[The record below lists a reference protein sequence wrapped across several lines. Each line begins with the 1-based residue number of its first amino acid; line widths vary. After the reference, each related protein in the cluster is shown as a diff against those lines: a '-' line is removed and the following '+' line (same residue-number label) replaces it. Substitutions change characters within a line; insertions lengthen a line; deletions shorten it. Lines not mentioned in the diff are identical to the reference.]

1 MSLSSTPDA
10 SFTKTGDE
18 GRPSHD
24 VDTGSKMKRLTR
36 RSFVTGSAAA
46 LGVLPG
52 TSMAQSPWPTRQIR
66 ILVPYP
72 AGGQT
77 DGIARAFG
85 DYLAR
90 QLGKP
95 VIVENKAGAGG
106 VIGVAEAKRAEP
118 DGTTILCTISSS
130 LIQNRLTVKDL
141 PYDPEKDFI
150 YLTLVSG
157 TGGPVVAA
165 NKTGATSLPE
175 FIEYARKTG
184 SVNWGSYGVG
194 STPHV
199 LIETMAKQYGIRFQV
214 IQYRGEA
221 PMWNDVA
228 AQTLD
233 GAAGSYAAA
242 APVIQA
248 GTGKLIAVTGSRLP
262 PYPDIPTITEQ
273 GAVGDFYDTRA
284 FTAFAVPAG
293 TPGEIV
299 TRLSSLLVQAGSDP
313 RVQQMLNNF
322 LLTSPVDL
330 ETTARMFRRD
340 TDVMLRILRDLGVKP
355 SE

>member
-1 MSLSSTPDA
+1 
-10 SFTKTGDE
+10 
-18 GRPSHD
+18 
-24 VDTGSKMKRLTR
+24 MKKLTR
-36 RSFVTGSAAA
+36 RMFVTGSASA
-46 LGVLPG
+46 LWA
-52 TSMAQSPWPTRQIR
+52 TSGKSRAQSSWPARQIR

-106 VIGVAEAKRAEP
+106 VIGVTEAKRAEP

-141 PYDPEKDFI
+141 PYDPETDFT
-150 YLTLVSG
+150 YLTMVSG
-157 TGGPVVAA
+157 TGTPVVAA
-165 NKTGATSLPE
+165 KKTGATNLRE
-175 FIEYARKTG
+175 FIEYASKVG
-184 SVNWGSYGVG
+184 SLNWGSYGVG

-199 LIETMAKQYGIRFQV
+199 LIETIAKQYGIKFQV

-221 PMWNDVA
+221 PMWTDVA
-228 AQTLD
+228 GQTLD
-233 GAAGSYAAA
+233 GAGGSYAAA

-248 GTGKLIAVTGSRLP
+248 GTGTLIAVAGGRLP
-262 PYPDIPTITEQ
+262 PYPNTPTMSEQ
-273 GAVGDFYDTRA
+273 GAIGDFYDTRA
-284 FTAFAVPAG
+284 FTAFAVPSG
-293 TPGEIV
+293 TPKEIV
-299 TRLSSLLVQAGSDP
+299 QRLSQILIQAGSDAK
-313 RVQQMLNNF
+313 VQQMLNTF
-322 LLTSPVDL
+322 LLTAPADF
-330 ETTARMFRRD
+330 EQTARIFRRD
-340 TDVMLRILRDLGVKP
+340 SDVMLRILRDLGVKP

>member
-1 MSLSSTPDA
+1 
-10 SFTKTGDE
+10 
-18 GRPSHD
+18 
-24 VDTGSKMKRLTR
+24 MKKLTR
-36 RSFVTGSAAA
+36 RTFVTGSAA
-46 LGVLPG
+46 VLCAPSG
-52 TSMAQSPWPTRQIR
+52 KTEAQSSWPIRQIR

-90 QLGKP
+90 QVGKP
-95 VIVENKAGAGG
+95 VIIENKAGAGG
-106 VIGVAEAKRAEP
+106 VIGVTEVKRAEP

-141 PYDPEKDFI
+141 PYDPEKDFV

-157 TGGPVVAA
+157 AGTPVVAA
-165 NKTGATSLPE
+165 KKTGATNLRE
-175 FIEYARKTG
+175 FIEYGKKVG
-184 SVNWGSYGVG
+184 SLNWGSYGVG

-199 LIETMAKQYGIRFQV
+199 LIETIAKQYGIQFQV

-221 PMWNDVA
+221 PMWTDVA
-228 AQTLD
+228 GQTLD

-248 GTGKLIAVTGSRLP
+248 GTGTLIAVAGGRLP
-262 PYPDIPTITEQ
+262 PYPDTPTMAEQ

-284 FTAFAVPAG
+284 FTTLAVPSG
-293 TPGEIV
+293 TPKEIV
-299 TRLSSLLVQAGSDP
+299 QRLSPILIQAGSDSK
-313 RVQQMLNNF
+313 VQQMLNNF
-322 LLTSPVDL
+322 LLTSPADF
-330 ETTARMFRRD
+330 ETTARIFKRD
-340 TDVMLRILRDLGVKP
+340 SDVMLGILRDLGVKP

>member
-1 MSLSSTPDA
+1 M
-10 SFTKTGDE
+10 GQE
-18 GRPSHD
+18 
-24 VDTGSKMKRLTR
+24 MKELTR
-36 RSFVTGSAAA
+36 RTFVVTGSAA
-46 LGVLPG
+46 LLCFPSQE
-52 TSMAQSPWPTRQIR
+52 TSAQSSWPARPLR
-66 ILVPYP
+66 IVVPYP

-106 VIGVAEAKRAEP
+106 VIGVTDAKRAEA

-130 LIQNRLTVKDL
+130 LIQNRVTVKDL

-150 YLTLVSG
+150 YLTMVSG
-157 TGGPVVAA
+157 AGGPVVAA
-165 NKTGATSLPE
+165 KKTGATNLRE
-175 FIEYARKTG
+175 FIEYANKVG
-184 SVNWGSYGVG
+184 SLNWGSYGLG

-199 LIETMAKQYGIRFQV
+199 LIETMAKQYGIKVQV

-221 PMWNDVA
+221 PMWNDIA
-228 AQTLD
+228 GQTLD

-248 GTGKLIAVTGSRLP
+248 GTGNLIGVVGSRLP
-262 PYPDIPTITEQ
+262 PYPDTPTMTEQ
-273 GAVGDFYDTRA
+273 GAVGDFYDLRA
-284 FTAFAVPAG
+284 FTTFAVPAG
-293 TPGEIV
+293 TPKDIV
-299 TRLSSLLVQAGSDP
+299 ERLSQMLIRAGSDP
-313 RVQQMLNNF
+313 KVQQMLTNF
-322 LLTSPVDL
+322 LLSSPADF
-330 ETTARMFRRD
+330 ETTNRIFKRD
-340 TDVMLRILRDLGVKP
+340 SDVMLRILRDLGVKS

>member
-1 MSLSSTPDA
+1 
-10 SFTKTGDE
+10 
-18 GRPSHD
+18 
-24 VDTGSKMKRLTR
+24 MKKLTR
-36 RSFVTGSAAA
+36 RTFVTGSAA
-46 LGVLPG
+46 VLCAPSG
-52 TSMAQSPWPTRQIR
+52 KTEAQSSWPTRQIR

-95 VIVENKAGAGG
+95 VIIENKAGAGG
-106 VIGVAEAKRAEP
+106 VIGVTEVKRAEP

-141 PYDPEKDFI
+141 PYDPERDFI

-157 TGGPVVAA
+157 AGAPVVAA
-165 NKTGATSLPE
+165 KKTGATNLRE
-175 FIEYARKTG
+175 FIEYGKKVG
-184 SVNWGSYGVG
+184 SLNWGSYGVG

-199 LIETMAKQYGIRFQV
+199 LIETIAKQYGIQFQV

-221 PMWNDVA
+221 PMWTDVA
-228 AQTLD
+228 GQTLD

-248 GTGKLIAVTGSRLP
+248 GTGTLIGVAGGRLP
-262 PYPDIPTITEQ
+262 PYPDTPTMAEQ

-284 FTAFAVPAG
+284 FTAFAVPSG
-293 TPGEIV
+293 TPKEIV
-299 TRLSSLLVQAGSDP
+299 QRLSPILIQAGSDSK
-313 RVQQMLNNF
+313 VQQMLNNF
-322 LLTSPVDL
+322 LLTSPADF
-330 ETTARMFRRD
+330 ETTARIFKRD
-340 TDVMLRILRDLGVKP
+340 SDVMLRILRDLGVKP
-355 SE
+355 PE

>member
-1 MSLSSTPDA
+1 
-10 SFTKTGDE
+10 
-18 GRPSHD
+18 
-24 VDTGSKMKRLTR
+24 MKKLTR
-36 RSFVTGSAAA
+36 RTFLTGSAALWCGLSGSA
-46 LGVLPG
+46 N
-52 TSMAQSPWPTRQIR
+52 AQSSWPARQIR
-66 ILVPYP
+66 IIVPYP

-90 QLGKP
+90 QVGKP

-106 VIGVAEAKRAEP
+106 VIGVTEAKRAEP

-141 PYDPEKDFI
+141 PYDPEKDLT

-165 NKTGATSLPE
+165 KKTGATNLRE
-175 FIEYARKTG
+175 FIEYARKVG
-184 SVNWGSYGVG
+184 SLNWGSYGVG

-199 LIETMAKQYGIRFQV
+199 LIETLGKQYGIRFQV

-228 AQTLD
+228 GQTLD
-233 GAAGSYAAA
+233 GASGSYAAA

-248 GTGKLIAVTGSRLP
+248 GSGTLIAVTGSRLP
-262 PYPDIPTITEQ
+262 PHPDTPTITEQ

-284 FTAFAVPAG
+284 FTTFAVPSG
-293 TPGEIV
+293 TPREIV
-299 TRLSSLLVQAGSDP
+299 ERLSSVLVQAGSDS

-322 LLTSPVDL
+322 LLSSPTDL
-330 ETTARMFRRD
+330 QTTARIFKRD
-340 TDVMLRILRDLGVKP
+340 SDVMLRILRDLGVKP

>member
-1 MSLSSTPDA
+1 
-10 SFTKTGDE
+10 
-18 GRPSHD
+18 
-24 VDTGSKMKRLTR
+24 MKKLTR
-36 RSFVTGSAAA
+36 RTFVTGSAVMLCAPS
-46 LGVLPG
+46 VK
-52 TSMAQSPWPTRQIR
+52 TEAQSSWPTRQIR

-90 QLGKP
+90 QLGKT

-150 YLTLVSG
+150 YLTMVSG
-157 TGGPVVAA
+157 AGGPVVAA
-165 NKTGATSLPE
+165 KKTGAKNLRE
-175 FIEYARKTG
+175 FIEYGKKVG
-184 SVNWGSYGVG
+184 SLNWGSYGVG

-199 LIETMAKQYGIRFQV
+199 LIATMAKQYGIQFQV

-221 PMWNDVA
+221 PMWNDIA
-228 AQTLD
+228 GQTLD

-248 GTGKLIAVTGSRLP
+248 GTGNLIGVVGSRLP
-262 PYPDIPTITEQ
+262 PYPDTPTMTEQ
-273 GAVGDFYDTRA
+273 GAVGDFYDLRA
-284 FTAFAVPAG
+284 FTTFAVPNG
-293 TPGEIV
+293 TPQDIV
-299 TRLSSLLVQAGSDP
+299 QRISELLIQAGSDSK
-313 RVQQMLNNF
+313 VQQMLNNF
-322 LLTSPVDL
+322 ILSSPASL
-330 ETTARMFRRD
+330 ETTARVFKRD
-340 TDVMLRILRDLGVKP
+340 SDVMLGILRDLGVKP

>member
-1 MSLSSTPDA
+1 
-10 SFTKTGDE
+10 
-18 GRPSHD
+18 
-24 VDTGSKMKRLTR
+24 MKKLTR
-36 RSFVTGSAAA
+36 RTFVTGSA
-46 LGVLPG
+46 GVLCAPSG
-52 TSMAQSPWPTRQIR
+52 KTEAQSSWPTRQIR

-90 QLGKP
+90 QVGKP
-95 VIVENKAGAGG
+95 VIIENKAGAGG
-106 VIGVAEAKRAEP
+106 VIGVTEVKRAEP

-141 PYDPEKDFI
+141 PYDPEKDFT

-157 TGGPVVAA
+157 AGTPVVAA
-165 NKTGATSLPE
+165 KKTGATNLRE
-175 FIEYARKTG
+175 FIEYGKKVG
-184 SVNWGSYGVG
+184 SLNWGSYGVG

-199 LIETMAKQYGIRFQV
+199 LIETIAKQYGIQFQV

-221 PMWNDVA
+221 PMWTDVA
-228 AQTLD
+228 GQTLD

-248 GTGKLIAVTGSRLP
+248 GTGTLIAVAGGRLP
-262 PYPDIPTITEQ
+262 PYPDTPTMSEQ

-284 FTAFAVPAG
+284 FTAFAVPSG
-293 TPGEIV
+293 TPKEIV
-299 TRLSSLLVQAGSDP
+299 QRLSPILVQAGSDSK
-313 RVQQMLNNF
+313 VQQMLNNF
-322 LLTSPVDL
+322 LLTSPADF
-330 ETTARMFRRD
+330 ETTARIFKRD
-340 TDVMLRILRDLGVKP
+340 SDVMLGILRDLGVKP
-355 SE
+355 PE

>member
-1 MSLSSTPDA
+1 
-10 SFTKTGDE
+10 
-18 GRPSHD
+18 
-24 VDTGSKMKRLTR
+24 MKKLTR
-36 RSFVTGSAAA
+36 RTFVTGSAA
-46 LGVLPG
+46 VLCAPSG
-52 TSMAQSPWPTRQIR
+52 KTEAQSSWPTRQIR

-95 VIVENKAGAGG
+95 VIIENKAGAGG
-106 VIGVAEAKRAEP
+106 VIGVTEVKRAEP

-141 PYDPEKDFI
+141 PYDPERDFI

-157 TGGPVVAA
+157 AGAPVVAA
-165 NKTGATSLPE
+165 KKTGATNLRE
-175 FIEYARKTG
+175 FIEYGKKVG
-184 SVNWGSYGVG
+184 SLNWGSYGVG

-199 LIETMAKQYGIRFQV
+199 LIETIAKQYGIQFQV

-221 PMWNDVA
+221 PMWTDVA
-228 AQTLD
+228 GQTLD

-248 GTGKLIAVTGSRLP
+248 GTGTLIAVAGGRLP
-262 PYPDIPTITEQ
+262 PYPDTPTMAEQ

-284 FTAFAVPAG
+284 FTAFAVPSG
-293 TPGEIV
+293 TPKEIV
-299 TRLSSLLVQAGSDP
+299 QRLSPILIQAGSDSK
-313 RVQQMLNNF
+313 VQQMLNNF
-322 LLTSPVDL
+322 LLTSPADF
-330 ETTARMFRRD
+330 ETTARIFKRD
-340 TDVMLRILRDLGVKP
+340 SDVMLRILRDLGVKP
-355 SE
+355 PE